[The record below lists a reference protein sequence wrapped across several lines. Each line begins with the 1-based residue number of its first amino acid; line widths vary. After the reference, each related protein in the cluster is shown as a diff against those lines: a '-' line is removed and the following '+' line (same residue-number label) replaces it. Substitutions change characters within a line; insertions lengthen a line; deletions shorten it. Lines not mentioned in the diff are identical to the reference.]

1 MNLQGSI
8 MIFLDAHME
17 CTQGW
22 LEPLVAR
29 IANDRSVVAVPL
41 IDFISPKDMSYIAP
55 YTAIS
60 MFRWNLIFNWFVQ
73 FPISNGRMK
82 DQLLIYGF

>member
-1 MNLQGSI
+1 MV
-8 MIFLDAHME
+8 FLDAHME

-60 MFRWNLIFNWFVQ
+60 MFRWNLIFNWFVHFLQNSRIQIREGNEFKYQ
-73 FPISNGRMK
+73 FSH
-82 DQLLIYGF
+82 

>member
-1 MNLQGSI
+1 
-8 MIFLDAHME
+8 ME
-17 CTQGW
+17 CTEGW

-55 YTAIS
+55 YKSIS
-60 MFRWNLIFNWFVQ
+60 MFRWNLIFNWFVLFSRILNFKWKENVQ
-73 FPISNGRMK
+73 IFI
-82 DQLLIYGF
+82 LH